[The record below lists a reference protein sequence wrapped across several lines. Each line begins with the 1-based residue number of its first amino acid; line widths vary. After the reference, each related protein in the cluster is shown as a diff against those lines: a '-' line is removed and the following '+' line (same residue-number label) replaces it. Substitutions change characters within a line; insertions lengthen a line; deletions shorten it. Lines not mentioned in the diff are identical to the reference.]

1 MGLFHEVVYT
11 FTIGCKI
18 VFLAYISAF
27 FNSLTQLRNEKQL
40 KSETKSLIFRFN
52 QKSLNDF
59 NFKNGIKPK
68 NSLFL
73 FFTKHKHTKL
83 GLNKNLFK
91 QTAIY
96 GLATVFP
103 RMLSF
108 FLVRL
113 YTGILPTGEYGEVS
127 IVLSWMVFLNVVLS
141 YGMETAFFRFYNSE
155 SDKQNVIATS
165 TISIFWS
172 SIIFLFG
179 ALIFRGTLASWAN
192 VDVQYVTYAIWI
204 LVLDALV
211 IVPFSKLRA
220 NQKPMLYA
228 IIKIGNVAV
237 NLVLNLFFLT
247 LLPTIAAASPNSFIG
262 NLYVENYEI
271 GYIFVSNLAAS
282 LLTLLVLSPNY
293 LSLTRKFDKV
303 LWKKRMQYGLPI
315 LVAGIAFAVNEHF
328 DKILLDKWLPENVAK
343 SEVGA
348 YSACYKL
355 GLFMVLFATAFRLG
369 IEPFFFSHSNHENAP
384 QTYAMITKYFVI
396 FGSLILLGVIV
407 FADVLKFLLL
417 DNKSYW
423 EAMKVVPL
431 IILANFFLGIYNNLS
446 VWYKLTDRTKM
457 GAYISIVGAILTL
470 VLNYLLIPKFSY
482 YGSAIATIVAYGSMM
497 FISYILGNRYFPIP
511 YDMEKIGGY
520 LGLSIVFSAISF
532 YGFRENYFV
541 GIPLLLL
548 FMYFVYHN
556 EKVIILS
563 IIKRKK

>member
-1 MGLFHEVVYT
+1 MGLY
-11 FTIGCKI
+11 
-18 VFLAYISAF
+18 
-27 FNSLTQLRNEKQL
+27 
-40 KSETKSLIFRFN
+40 KS
-52 QKSLNDF
+52 
-59 NFKNGIKPK
+59 
-68 NSLFL
+68 
-73 FFTKHKHTKL
+73 
-83 GLNKNLFK
+83 LFK

-96 GLATVFP
+96 GLATVLP

-108 FLVRL
+108 LLVRL

-127 IVLSWMVFLNVVLS
+127 IVLSWMVFFNVVLS

-155 SDKQNVIATS
+155 TDKENVIATS

-172 SIIFLFG
+172 SIIFIFG
-179 ALIFRGTLASWAN
+179 ALIFRGTLASLAN
-192 VDVQYVTYAIWI
+192 VDVQYITYAIWI

-228 IIKIGNVAV
+228 VIKIGNVAV
-237 NLVLNLFFLT
+237 NLALNLFFLL
-247 LLPTIAAASPNSFIG
+247 LLPKIAASSPNSFIG
-262 NLYVENYEI
+262 NLYVANYEI

-282 LLTLLVLSPNY
+282 LLTLVVLSPNY
-293 LSLTRKFDKV
+293 LFLTRKFDV
-303 LWKKRMQYGLPI
+303 ALWKKMMRYGLPI

-328 DKILLDKWLPENVAK
+328 DKILLGYWLPESVAK

-369 IEPFFFSHSNHENAP
+369 IEPFFFSHSKNENAP

-417 DNKSYW
+417 DDKSYW

-457 GAYISIVGAILTL
+457 GAYISIVGAVLTL
-470 VLNYLLIPKFSY
+470 ALNYLLIPKFSY

-497 FISYILGNRYFPIP
+497 LISYVLGNRYYPIP

-532 YGFRENYFV
+532 YGFRENYLV
-541 GIPLLLL
+541 GIPLLLV
-548 FMYFVYHN
+548 FVYFVYHN
-556 EKVIILS
+556 EKAIILS